1 MKKWP
6 YEHSTM
12 CYDGPG
18 PRVGQKTWTHNENH
32 VTDIIDSSVPPLARI
47 HGFKVGNTDSASN
60 CI

>member
-18 PRVGQKTWTHNENH
+18 PWTGQQIWTHNENH
-32 VTDIIDSSVPPLARI
+32 VTDIIDSSVPSMARI
-47 HGFKVGNTDSASN
+47 HVFKVG
-60 CI
+60 IGLYLM